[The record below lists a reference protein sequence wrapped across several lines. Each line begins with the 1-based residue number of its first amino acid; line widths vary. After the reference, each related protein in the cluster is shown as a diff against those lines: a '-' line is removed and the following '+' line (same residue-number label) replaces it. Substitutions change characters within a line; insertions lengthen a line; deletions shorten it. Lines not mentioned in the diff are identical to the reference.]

1 MGESVLRYFRIIIT
15 LMFIWGFLVCN
26 ALGKD
31 QKKFRILIVHSYHNG
46 LTWTDGE
53 DRGLREIFENR
64 RDIEIFTE
72 YLDSKRI
79 PLDEI
84 LIPFAAF
91 LGQKYPPHSF
101 DAVVVTDNSAL
112 TFISHYR
119 KGLFPNTPV
128 IFCGVNNYSP
138 DMLTGFDGKITGV
151 VQVLDPRGTI
161 GLIRN
166 FLPRLRE
173 LVIVSGITPT
183 ARAIR
188 AEVASELADLEPE
201 LNLVWFEALET
212 QSLLDRLAGLS
223 LDQAVLLCNFNRD
236 AKGVYYSHEESG
248 QMISNAAAVPVYA
261 MEDHYLGTGVMG
273 GYMNSS
279 KGQGNVA
286 ARLCLKVLETGKI
299 PPVVLECPSLVMI
312 DHKTLVRF
320 GLDGFTLPPSTVVLN
335 KPFSLYQAYG
345 REIWGIGLT
354 MACLVILVFFLGIN
368 VVLRRESEAK
378 LHVTLQ
384 SIGEAVIATDCD
396 GKITR
401 MNPVAE
407 SLTGWNAREAMGRKI
422 DRVFNI
428 IHSKTREKVTNPVE
442 RVMATGHI
450 VGLANYTSLVSKT
463 GVEYQISDSG
473 APIVD
478 ADGKI
483 KGVVLVFRDMTEA
496 YQQEAQL
503 RQAQKHEAIGN
514 LAGGIAHDFNNIL
527 SGIFGFCQLAQR
539 HINDP
544 EKAKGHLNH
553 IMESSRRA
561 AELVRQILSFS
572 RQTDQKKY
580 VIPLAPVVTEVLKL
594 LRSSFPATIEIENQ
608 FNSTSLVEADPT
620 QVHQV
625 VMNLGT
631 NAYHAMKKNGGRL
644 TISGQDMEILN
655 SAPAAQPEMIPGK
668 YVMLEVKDTG
678 EGMTQETLQKAFDPY
693 FTTRE
698 RGRGTGM
705 GLALVRSIVE
715 RHRGYVTVDST
726 REQGTTVRVYLP
738 ISHGKRIDK
747 NEKIAPPLK
756 GGTEKIIFADDEV
769 DICQSTQ
776 ELLADYGYRVST
788 YQDGSEALS
797 AFQRDPTSYD
807 MVITD
812 MTMPKM
818 KGSEL
823 AQKMLAICPNMPVLL
838 CSGYF
843 DDALEQQAL
852 KMGIQKC
859 LLKPVPGR
867 YLLMLIR
874 KIFDG
879 KNEEDHIVQCS
890 KHNLQQ

>member
-1 MGESVLRYFRIIIT
+1 MGESVSRYSRIIIA
-15 LMFIWGFLVCN
+15 LILIWGSLVCN

-31 QKKFRILIVHSYHNG
+31 QKRFRILILHSYHAG
-46 LTWTDGE
+46 LTWTEGE
-53 DRGLREIFENR
+53 DYGIREVFENR
-64 RDIEIFTE
+64 RDMEIFTE

-79 PLDEI
+79 PLNDI

-91 LGQKYPPHSF
+91 LGRKYSPHYF

-112 TFISHYR
+112 TFISYYH
-119 KGLFPNTPV
+119 KELFPNTPV
-128 IFCGVNNYSP
+128 VFCGVNNYSP

-151 VQVLDPRGTI
+151 VQVLDPKGTV

-166 FLPRLRE
+166 FQPRLRE
-173 LVIVSGITPT
+173 LIIVSGVTPT

-188 AEVASELADLEPE
+188 AEVASALAGLEPQ
-201 LNLVWFEALET
+201 LNLVWLEALET
-212 QSLLDRLAGLS
+212 KQLVDRLAGLS
-223 LDQAVLLCNFNRD
+223 PDQAVLLCNFNRD

-248 QMISNAAAVPVYA
+248 QMISRASAAPVYA

-279 KGQGNVA
+279 RGQGNVA
-286 ARLCLKVLETGKI
+286 ARLCLEILETGKF
-299 PPVVLECPSLVMI
+299 PPVVLECPNLIMI
-312 DHKTLVRF
+312 DHQALVRF
-320 GLDGFTLPPSTVVLN
+320 GLDTAIVPLSAVVLN
-335 KPFSLYQAYG
+335 QPFSLYQAYG

-354 MACLVILVFFLGIN
+354 MVCLLILVLFLGIN
-368 VVLRRESEAK
+368 VMLRRESEAN

-384 SIGEAVIATDCD
+384 SIGDGVIATDCD

-407 SLTGWNAREAMGRKI
+407 SLTGWNIKEAKGQKV

-428 IHSKTREKVTNPVE
+428 IHSKTRERVTNPVE
-442 RVMATGHI
+442 RVMVTGQI
-450 VGLANYTSLVSKT
+450 VGLANHASLVSKT

-478 ADGKI
+478 KDGKI
-483 KGVVLVFRDMTEA
+483 KGVVLVFRDVTEA
-496 YQQEAQL
+496 YQKEAQL
-503 RQAQKHEAIGN
+503 RQAQKHEAIGT

-544 EKAKGHLNH
+544 EKAKGYLDH

-572 RQTDQKKY
+572 RQTDQKKH
-580 VIPLAPVVTEVLKL
+580 VIPLTSVVTEVLKL
-594 LRSSFPATIEIENQ
+594 LRSSLPVTIEIENQ
-608 FNSTSLVEADPT
+608 FHSPALVEADPT

-625 VMNLGT
+625 LMNLGT
-631 NAYHAMKKNGGRL
+631 NAYHAMKKAGGRL
-644 TISGQDMEILN
+644 TVLGQDIEVLD
-655 SAPAAQPEMIPGK
+655 SAPTSLLEMIPGK
-668 YVMLEVKDTG
+668 YLMLEVTDTG
-678 EGMTQETLQKAFDPY
+678 EGMNQEILQKAFDPY

-698 RGRGTGM
+698 KGQGTGM

-715 RHRGYVTVDST
+715 QHKGYVAVDSI
-726 REQGTTVRVYLP
+726 RGQGTSVRVYLP
-738 ISHGKRIDK
+738 ISHGKRI
-747 NEKIAPPLK
+747 EKKENMDFSLK
-756 GGTEKIIFADDEV
+756 GGTENIMFVDDEV
-769 DICQSTQ
+769 DICQVTR
-776 ELLADYGYRVST
+776 ELLVDYGYKVFV
-788 YQDGSEALS
+788 YHDGPEALL
-797 AFQRDPTSYD
+797 AFQREPGAYD
-807 MVITD
+807 MLITD

-818 KGSEL
+818 RGTEL
-823 AQKMLAICPNMPVLL
+823 AQKVLAISSQIPVLL

-843 DDALEQQAL
+843 DDASEQQAL
-852 KMGIQKC
+852 KTGIQKC
-859 LLKPVPGR
+859 ILKPVPSR

-879 KNEEDHIVQCS
+879 KNR
-890 KHNLQQ
+890 